1 MNRLASFTVLLATAA
16 AATFAAPIDE
26 FLKEIDTIVVGNSA
40 ETAVA
45 AIDKRLEEGGL
56 SADDEARIKL
66 RKAKLISSQRTKAG
80 ALILDGVLRVD
91 GVKPETKLMA
101 LDAAL
106 SILSKTIGSSPGVK
120 QLREMKDTVL
130 ALPEFKAK
138 GVNRGRMLVFVAT
151 TYSRRNMCDLA
162 CAAYREAADNFVDAP
177 ERRVKALFHV
187 SELSLRY
194 RDTETAEKAL
204 DEVAAI
210 PDLPPATVKLAKLK
224 KGLAVIGVSG
234 YDWHPTPE
242 RVARARAII
251 EDALAPLGHQQLI
264 PNDEAF
270 KAKARLVYALH
281 RSGNS
286 AEAAKL
292 GEETLANA
300 AQCKAAGPVARDNL
314 RILVGDIIAKVGDY
328 KLAIKYYEQGM
339 GYAWAGKKAL
349 HKRIATLA
357 RKHKDYQRAMQAY
370 ADASALCDKEEGKDE
385 IKFLNNLVGQMSK
398 AIRNKTNLADS
409 EDVFG
414 NTDDNINNLKLDEL

>member
-162 CAAYREAADNFVDAP
+162 CAAYREAADNFADDP
-177 ERRVKALFHV
+177 KRRAKALFQV

-194 RDTETAEKAL
+194 RDL
-204 DEVAAI
+204 
-210 PDLPPATVKLAKLK
+210 AT
-224 KGLAVIGVSG
+224 
-234 YDWHPTPE
+234 
-242 RVARARAII
+242 
-251 EDALAPLGHQQLI
+251 
-264 PNDEAF
+264 
-270 KAKARLVYALH
+270 
-281 RSGNS
+281 
-286 AEAAKL
+286 AEAAL
-292 GEETLANA
+292 EAVYR
-300 AQCKAAGPVARDNL
+300 P
-314 RILVGDIIAKVGDY
+314 
-328 KLAIKYYEQGM
+328 
-339 GYAWAGKKAL
+339 
-349 HKRIATLA
+349 
-357 RKHKDYQRAMQAY
+357 
-370 ADASALCDKEEGKDE
+370 
-385 IKFLNNLVGQMSK
+385 
-398 AIRNKTNLADS
+398 
-409 EDVFG
+409 
-414 NTDDNINNLKLDEL
+414 